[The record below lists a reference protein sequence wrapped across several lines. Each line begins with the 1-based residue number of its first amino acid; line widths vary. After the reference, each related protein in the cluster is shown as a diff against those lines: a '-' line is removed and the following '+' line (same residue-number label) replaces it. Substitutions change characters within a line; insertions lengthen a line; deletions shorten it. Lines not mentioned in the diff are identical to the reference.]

1 MIDKEEFVATLKY
14 LTMAF
19 DKELTK
25 GQVEVWYSILGEY
38 DIDSLKSA
46 IKIIIKNN
54 NYFPSIAEVREEIKK
69 LTEEDYSTNA
79 KNEWGLVLEA
89 LRKTG
94 YYKQNEFREMLKPK
108 TLKVC
113 ERMGIEHLMV
123 MESEEKPSMQKLFF
137 NLYEGIT
144 EYEKNIEVY
153 EENIKRLN
161 ELKQDFLIKGVE

>member
-1 MIDKEEFVATLKY
+1 MSKQEFIRAMVFLSRSFGKD
-14 LTMAF
+14 M
-19 DKELTK
+19 TK
-25 GQVEVWYSILGEY
+25 DQLDVWYSFFQDEEEATFR
-38 DIDSLKSA
+38 KA
-46 IKIIIKNN
+46 IKIIAEQN
-54 NYFPSIAEVREEIKK
+54 NYFPSIAQIKEEIKK

-89 LRKTG
+89 MRKTG
-94 YYKQNEFREMLKPK
+94 YYKQDEFREMLKPK

>member
-1 MIDKEEFVATLKY
+1 MDREEFVEALKY
-14 LTMAF
+14 LSIAF
-19 DKELTK
+19 DKDLTK
-25 GQVEVWYSILGEY
+25 EQVEVWYSILGEY
-38 DIDSLKSA
+38 DVDSLKSA

-69 LTEEDYSTNA
+69 LTEQDYSTNA

-94 YYKQNEFREMLKPK
+94 YYKQDEFREMLKPK

-113 ERMGIEHLMV
+113 ERMGIEHLMI

-144 EYEKNIEVY
+144 EYEKNQKVY
-153 EENIKRLN
+153 EENIKRLQ
-161 ELKQDFLIKGVE
+161 EAKQDFLLDSQEI

>member
-1 MIDKEEFVATLKY
+1 MSKEEFIKAMVFLSRSFGKD
-14 LTMAF
+14 M
-19 DKELTK
+19 TK
-25 GQVEVWYSILGEY
+25 DQLDVWYSFFQNEEETTFR
-38 DIDSLKSA
+38 KA
-46 IKIIIKNN
+46 IKIIAEQQNF
-54 NYFPSIAEVREEIKK
+54 FPSIAQIKEEIKK

-89 LRKTG
+89 MRKTG
-94 YYKQNEFREMLKPK
+94 YYKQDEFREMLKPK

-113 ERMGIEHLMV
+113 ERMGIEHLMI

-144 EYEKNIEVY
+144 EYEKNQKVY

-161 ELKQDFLIKGVE
+161 ELKQDFLIKGVK

>member
-1 MIDKEEFVATLKY
+1 MSKQEFIKAMVFLSRSFGKD
-14 LTMAF
+14 M
-19 DKELTK
+19 TK
-25 GQVEVWYSILGEY
+25 DQLDVWYSFFQDEEEATFR
-38 DIDSLKSA
+38 KA
-46 IKIIIKNN
+46 IKIIAEQN
-54 NYFPSIAEVREEIKK
+54 NYFPSIAQIKEEIKK
-69 LTEEDYSTNA
+69 LTEQDYSTNA

-94 YYKQNEFREMLKPK
+94 YYKQDEFREMLKPK

>member
-1 MIDKEEFVATLKY
+1 MNREEFTEALKY
-14 LTMAF
+14 LSIAF
-19 DKELTK
+19 DKDLTK

-69 LTEEDYSTNA
+69 LTEQDYSTNA

-94 YYKQNEFREMLKPK
+94 YYKQDEFREMLKPK

-137 NLYEGIT
+137 NIYEGIT
-144 EYEKNIEVY
+144 DYEKNQKVY
-153 EENIKRLN
+153 EENIKRLKETTQEFVLGSQ
-161 ELKQDFLIKGVE
+161 EL

>member
-1 MIDKEEFVATLKY
+1 MDREEFVETLKY
-14 LTMAF
+14 LSIAF
-19 DKELTK
+19 DKDLTK
-25 GQVEVWYSILGEY
+25 EQVEVWYSILGEY
-38 DIDSLKSA
+38 DIDSLKNA
-46 IKIIIKNN
+46 VKIIIKNN
-54 NYFPSIAEVREEIKK
+54 KYFPSIAEVREEIKK

-89 LRKTG
+89 MRKTG
-94 YYKQNEFREMLKPK
+94 YYKQDEFREMLKPK

-144 EYEKNIEVY
+144 EYEKNQKVY
-153 EENIKRLN
+153 EENIKRLQ
-161 ELKQDFLIKGVE
+161 EAKQDFLLDSQEI